1 MRPSESWQ
9 IVPQQRWRRERGTH
23 EGLIVRV
30 TDVNALSVQYRI
42 DRPGK
47 NMGGS
52 FRKWAEKDQ
61 RMPRTMFID
70 MHTPASPRDL
80 RLAVPPPTP
89 TPLVVQIP
97 ETTPTPMEETTM
109 PTDYDRDGETIAIT
123 YAHKRCG
130 RCGEDKALGLF
141 GSNRARKD
149 GLQSECK
156 ACRSQ
161 MEAAYRKNA
170 AVAAEAAGIV
180 RRGPG
185 RPPRNPPPAA
195 DLSETTLE
203 RIVER
208 SFVAAPFDSA
218 AAVEKVAAE
227 AQALADAIPL
237 ETEPSATPL
246 ADIFEEK
253 FMAAARAKPAG
264 PERKWRVRARVFE
277 EREIVVEATSF
288 RDAADKAEASVSD
301 ALDFEI
307 VSVSLEG

>member
-1 MRPSESWQ
+1 
-9 IVPQQRWRRERGTH
+9 VPQQRWRRERGTH

-80 RLAVPPPTP
+80 RLAVPPLTP

-97 ETTPTPMEETTM
+97 EPTPTPMEETTV
-109 PTDYDRDGETIAIT
+109 PTDTDRDGETIT
-123 YAHKRCG
+123 VPYAHKRCA

-141 GSNRARKD
+141 GRSRSSKD
-149 GLQSECK
+149 GLQSYCT
-156 ACRSQ
+156 ACTR
-161 MEAAYRKNA
+161 
-170 AVAAEAAGIV
+170 VANKQNYLKRQAIKQQPTPPVPAG
-180 RRGPG
+180 
-185 RPPRNPPPAA
+185 
-195 DLSETTLE
+195 
-203 RIVER
+203 
-208 SFVAAPFDSA
+208 
-218 AAVEKVAAE
+218 
-227 AQALADAIPL
+227 AQVLADEAPL
-237 ETEPSATPL
+237 FASETPL

-253 FMAAARAKPAG
+253 FIQAARSQPIAPGRTWK
-264 PERKWRVRARVFE
+264 VRARVFE
-277 EREIVVEATSF
+277 EREIMVEATNF
-288 RDAADKAEASVSD
+288 REAAVKAEVSVAA